1 MLLAMISGQDRS
13 TVRNWQFSFTDGDAV
28 VLQRSKTAK
37 KTGLRIAVPLK
48 LRMDAL
54 DMTLGDVIA
63 RCRST
68 GVISKYLIH
77 HIRPQGDAERG
88 DPVRLISI
96 SQAFAK
102 ARTLA
107 GIQGEDA
114 PTFHEIR
121 SLCSRTYKE
130 QGNVDT
136 KVLLGHTSDDM
147 AALYENSRGLTPVK
161 VRIDAA

>member
-1 MLLAMISGQDRS
+1 
-13 TVRNWQFSFTDGDAV
+13 
-28 VLQRSKTAK
+28 
-37 KTGLRIAVPLK
+37 
-48 LRMDAL
+48 
-54 DMTLGDVIA
+54 MTLEDVIA

-68 GVISKYLIH
+68 GAISQYLIH
-77 HIRPQGDAERG
+77 HIRPQRDAKRG
-88 DPVRLISI
+88 DPVRLIGI

-107 GIQGEDA
+107 GLQGEDA

-136 KVLLGHTSDDM
+136 KVLLGHTADDM
-147 AALYENSRGLTPVK
+147 AALYENSPGL
-161 VRIDAA
+161 DARQSSHRCGIISSAF